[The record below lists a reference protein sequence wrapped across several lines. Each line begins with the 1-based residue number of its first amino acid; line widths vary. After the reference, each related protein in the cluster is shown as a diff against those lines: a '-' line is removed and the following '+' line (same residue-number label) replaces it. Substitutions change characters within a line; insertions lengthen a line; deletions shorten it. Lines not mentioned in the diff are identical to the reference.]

1 LGLEENLIVTLSR
14 SSLGSSTIGR
24 KLFLSFGFIM
34 AITLCITLVALVD
47 ISTLNATL
55 ETIVYHTA
63 AKQAMA
69 GEMDSLVTE
78 LISIER
84 AMNLEAA
91 TRGPAAIEAYNR
103 DYLNDSDKLALE
115 LQQISPLLT
124 TAEGKQLCSQISAQA
139 LQLRQAHSQAYLQ
152 LRAGARVGA
161 GTPYMDQY
169 LALAN
174 QTKALASRFVD
185 LEGELMEQQSQST
198 KTAGA
203 RTKLIT
209 YTMLFLFFIVGGV
222 LSNIVIQIN
231 RNLRQLA
238 TDLSNGANEIAGA
251 AMQVSSSSQTLA
263 QGASEQAA
271 SIQETSASAEQ
282 ISSMARRNT
291 DNAQATAG
299 MVAESQRHIDEG
311 NRSLDQMV
319 AAMDGIAASSMQI
332 SKIIKVIDQIAFQTN
347 ILALNAAVE
356 AARAGE
362 AGMGFAV
369 VADEVRN
376 LAQRSAQAAKDTATL
391 IEDSIVKS
399 RAGKVKVDEVA
410 DAIRSITTESSKVKL
425 LVDEIHL
432 GSREQS
438 RGIDQV
444 SKAVLQM
451 EQTTQGTAA
460 GAAQSA
466 AAAQQLNAQS
476 QTLKDIASDLT
487 AMVGSLSH
495 SPSSG
500 RGFGQP
506 QRFERPRVSGR
517 HQVRV
522 PIAGPERNGDNSSFN
537 YARRAAND
545 ENAAASHKNRGQA
558 FDKSSFPL
566 DKNEAEEE
574 FKDF

>member
-1 LGLEENLIVTLSR
+1 MTLSR
-14 SSLGSSTIGR
+14 SSLGSNTIGR

-34 AITLCITLVALVD
+34 SITFCVALIALVS
-47 ISTLNATL
+47 IS
-55 ETIVYHTA
+55 
-63 AKQAMA
+63 
-69 GEMDSLVTE
+69 GE
-78 LISIER
+78 
-84 AMNLEAA
+84 
-91 TRGPAAIEAYNR
+91 
-103 DYLNDSDKLALE
+103 
-115 LQQISPLLT
+115 
-124 TAEGKQLCSQISAQA
+124 
-139 LQLRQAHSQAYLQ
+139 
-152 LRAGARVGA
+152 
-161 GTPYMDQY
+161 
-169 LALAN
+169 
-174 QTKALASRFVD
+174 
-185 LEGELMEQQSQST
+185 
-198 KTAGA
+198 
-203 RTKLIT
+203 RTKLII
-209 YTMLFLFFIVGGV
+209 YIMLVLFLIVGGV
-222 LSNIVIQIN
+222 LSRVVLQIN
-231 RNLRQLA
+231 RSLRRLA
-238 TDLSNGANEIAGA
+238 TDLSNGASEIAA
-251 AMQVSSSSQTLA
+251 VAMQVSSSSRMLA

-271 SIQETSASAEQ
+271 SVQETSASAEE

-451 EQTTQGTAA
+451 EHTTHGTAA
-460 GAAQSA
+460 GAGESA

-476 QTLKDIASDLT
+476 QTLKDIASDLA
-487 AMVGSLSH
+487 AMVGSLSNPD
-495 SPSSG
+495 SNARSFEQSE
-500 RGFGQP
+500 Q
-506 QRFERPRVSGR
+506 FERPRVRRR

-522 PIAGPERNGDNSSFN
+522 PLAGPDRNDETATFN
-537 YARRAAND
+537 YARRTSKD
-545 ENAAASHKNRGQA
+545 DAASSQKSRSQL

-574 FKDF
+574 FKGF

>member
-1 LGLEENLIVTLSR
+1 
-14 SSLGSSTIGR
+14 
-24 KLFLSFGFIM
+24 
-34 AITLCITLVALVD
+34 
-47 ISTLNATL
+47 
-55 ETIVYHTA
+55 
-63 AKQAMA
+63 
-69 GEMDSLVTE
+69 

-91 TRGPAAIEAYNR
+91 TKGAAAIETYNR
-103 DYLNDSDKLALE
+103 DYLNASDKLALE

-124 TAEGKQLCSQISAQA
+124 TVEGKQLCSQIGAQA
-139 LQLRQAHSQAYLQ
+139 LQLRQAHNQAYLQ
-152 LRAGARVGA
+152 LRAGARVGS
-161 GTPYMDQY
+161 GTSYMDQY

-174 QTKALASRFVD
+174 QTKALASRFVE

-198 KTAGA
+198 KSAGA

-271 SIQETSASAEQ
+271 SIQETSASAEE

-476 QTLKDIASDLT
+476 QTLKDIANDLT
-487 AMVGSLSH
+487 AMVGSLSN

-506 QRFERPRVSGR
+506 QRFERPRAGRR
-517 HQVRV
+517 HQIRV
-522 PIAGPERNGDNSSFN
+522 PIAGPERNAENGTFN
-537 YARRAAND
+537 YGRRPAKDAS
-545 ENAAASHKNRGQA
+545 AAAQKTRTPA
-558 FDKSSFPL
+558 FDNSSFPL